1 VRELTILDEHRF
13 PSHWSVQTFRWI
25 IENLKVNTTENLPL
39 LGANIHLG
47 VTERFE
53 GDGRAPASEDLSK
66 YKKVEPGDIIMNP
79 LGKPHGSIGRS
90 EFFGITSPAYWV
102 LRLKKTENDSR
113 YFHYLL
119 RSEFMIKEFIR
130 RSKNLPPNQFD
141 LSWENFRD
149 ISIALPRIEEQRR
162 IADFLDAQIGKA
174 NFLIEKRNQQIAS
187 INQAIQS
194 QLADIFLNGSGEK
207 IPLKRLIKNERL
219 GIWGEDAGEA
229 PFQVVVARVA
239 DFNRRNFSLGNVKT
253 VRSIEVKQFS
263 SRKVNQGDI
272 LLERSGGG
280 EKSPVGCAVQ
290 VRESLQNLVSSNF
303 VSRIRAVDDVD
314 SEYLSLV
321 LAALYSNG
329 LQTPHSSQTTG
340 IQNLDTESY
349 FQIRV
354 PKRSTEDQLK
364 CVALGREVIDGSTEM
379 VSEIERFIN
388 LTEEFKSSLIT
399 AAITGQFEVTTER
412 RGA

>member
-1 VRELTILDEHRF
+1 VNELSILDEHQF
-13 PSHWSVQTFRWI
+13 PSNWRVHTFRWT
-25 IENLKVNTTENLPL
+25 IENLKVNTSENLPL

-66 YKKVEPGDIIMNP
+66 YKKVEPGDIVMNP

-90 EFFGITSPAYWV
+90 EVFGITSPAYWV
-102 LRLKKTENDSR
+102 LRLRNSEHESR

-141 LSWENFRD
+141 LSWENFRE
-149 ISIALPRIEEQRR
+149 ISIALPEISEQQR
-162 IADFLDAQIGKA
+162 IAEYLDAQIGKT
-174 NFLIEKRNQQIAS
+174 NLLIEKRNQQIAS
-187 INQAIQS
+187 INEAIQS
-194 QLADIFLNGSGEK
+194 KLSDIFLKGSGNK
-207 IPLKRLIKNERL
+207 VPLKRLIKDERL
-219 GIWGEDAGEA
+219 GIWGEDIGEA
-229 PFQVVVARVA
+229 QFEVVVARVA
-239 DFNRRNFSLGNVKT
+239 DFNRRNFSLGEVKT
-253 VRSIEVKQFS
+253 VRTIESKQFAP
-263 SRKVNQGDI
+263 RRVDKGDI

-290 VRESLQNLVSSNF
+290 VKEQIQNLVCSNF
-303 VSRIRAVDDVD
+303 VSRIRAVDGVD

-329 LQTPHSSQTTG
+329 LQSPHSSQTTG

-349 FQIRV
+349 FQVRI
-354 PKRSTEDQLK
+354 PKRSIEEQLK
-364 CVALGREVIDGSTEM
+364 CVELGRAVIEDLTAM
-379 VSEIERFIN
+379 VSQLERFI
-388 LTEEFKSSLIT
+388 LLSEEYKSSLIT
-399 AAITGQFEVTTER
+399 SVLTGQVKVSPKR
-412 RGA
+412 SVA